1 MNGSLSTTIDK
12 EPQSSSPL
20 NEKPEEDSHNTLN
33 ESDAS
38 TAELY
43 FERESIVSDFE
54 RETVYDVDSFGKKSD
69 KIEKLLAPPPN
80 FQKVL
85 QSLSPDLQKKFK
97 EILNADVVGIW
108 PIKQKFLLK

>member
-1 MNGSLSTTIDK
+1 MLSTTTDK

-20 NEKPEEDSHNTLN
+20 NEKTEEDSHTLN
-33 ESDAS
+33 KSDAS

-80 FQKVL
+80 FQKAL
-85 QSLSPDLQKKFK
+85 QSLPPDLQKNFK

>member
-1 MNGSLSTTIDK
+1 MLSTTTDK

-20 NEKPEEDSHNTLN
+20 NEKTEEDSHTLN

-43 FERESIVSDFE
+43 FERENIVSDFE

-80 FQKVL
+80 FQKAL
-85 QSLSPDLQKKFK
+85 QSLPPDLQKKFK